1 MFVAKVI
8 RFRAK
13 DEGKACCGCGVAMP
27 GEGDEVALPRG
38 GDVIAEGKPAEGVR
52 VRRGIREGFTNPRI
66 IENGTGIPGGDARL
80 FGIPLRWR
88 NECEV
93 GKAKIRHRPRHHP
106 NIPRIPRLNEDD
118 TCGSLHRCL
127 ASSIGWMRG
136 EDVET
141 LKVPCTY
148 DGDTLTRDH

>member
-8 RFRAK
+8 RLRAK

-38 GDVIAEGKPAEGVR
+38 GDVIAEGKPAEGVC
-52 VRRGIREGFTNPRI
+52 VRRGIWEGFTNLRI
-66 IENGTGIPGGDARL
+66 IDDATSIPGGEAGL
-80 FGIPLRWR
+80 FRIPLRRR
-88 NECEV
+88 NEREV

-118 TCGSLHRCL
+118 TCGSLHGCL
-127 ASSIGWMRG
+127 ASSIGWMGVGMLNR
-136 EDVET
+136 
-141 LKVPCTY
+141 
-148 DGDTLTRDH
+148 